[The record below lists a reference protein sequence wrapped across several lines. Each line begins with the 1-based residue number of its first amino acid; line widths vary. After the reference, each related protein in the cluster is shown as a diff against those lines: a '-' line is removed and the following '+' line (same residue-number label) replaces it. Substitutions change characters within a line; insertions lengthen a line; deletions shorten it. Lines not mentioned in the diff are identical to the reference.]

1 MFSELPYR
9 FKLEDF
15 DSTGL
20 DVLFYGQE
28 HCDTMSI
35 LSDKRDNLTT
45 DNLKDMEKNQ
55 QLLKNRELM
64 LSNFKTLIENLDEC
78 DNYIQSVLDGNAMSD
93 PNIGRMIKKC
103 LGQFTSED
111 MMILEQMIATNY
123 KDAVMTN
130 NLAKLQ
136 MAQINLTEK
145 INNLFAQSLNQYI
158 LHINQRFQTKQENL
172 QIQNK

>member
-9 FKLEDF
+9 FKLEEF

-35 LSDKRDNLTT
+35 LSDKRDTLTT

-64 LSNFKTLIENLDEC
+64 LSNF
-78 DNYIQSVLDGNAMSD
+78 
-93 PNIGRMIKKC
+93 
-103 LGQFTSED
+103 
-111 MMILEQMIATNY
+111 
-123 KDAVMTN
+123 
-130 NLAKLQ
+130 
-136 MAQINLTEK
+136 
-145 INNLFAQSLNQYI
+145 
-158 LHINQRFQTKQENL
+158 
-172 QIQNK
+172 